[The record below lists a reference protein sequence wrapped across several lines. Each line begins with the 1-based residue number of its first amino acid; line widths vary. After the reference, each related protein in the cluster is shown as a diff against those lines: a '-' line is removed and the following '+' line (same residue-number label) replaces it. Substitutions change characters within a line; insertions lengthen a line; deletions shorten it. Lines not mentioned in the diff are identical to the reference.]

1 MIKKILDPVKNE
13 RGMVLV
19 VAVLILTVV
28 TIIGIA
34 ALTTSDTE
42 LQISSNE
49 KFLTMEFY
57 DAEAGQ
63 IESMEWR
70 PAWMTDDFL
79 TAGETDAY
87 YDSDELKDTF
97 IAGCDPGD
105 PATWTGFF
113 DPANPTVLLGYLGD
127 LDRDCNPD
135 TRVQIRYVEETGAD
149 VFPAGDP
156 ANDLPLQRHIGP
168 PPVGSGYSLKHFEI
182 RRYGVTTT
190 SQDGNTRVQTGVY
203 MVFNKF

>member
-1 MIKKILDPVKNE
+1 MIKRILDPVKNE
-13 RGMVLV
+13 GGMVLV

-49 KFLTMEFY
+49 KQLTVQFY

-63 IESMEWR
+63 IEAMEWR
-70 PAWMTDDFL
+70 SAWMTDEFL
-79 TAGETDAY
+79 TAGETNANFI
-87 YDSDELKDTF
+87 SDNATDV
-97 IAGCDPGD
+97 GNCDPDPLNSDTWIMGD
-105 PATWTGFF
+105 F
-113 DPANPTVLLGYLGD
+113 DN
-127 LDRDCNPD
+127 DCNPD
-135 TRVQIRYVEETGAD
+135 LKIEIRCVEDTGTA
-149 VFPAGDP
+149 VSGLTAA

>member
-57 DAEAGQ
+57 DAEAAQ

-70 PAWMTDDFL
+70 PAWMNDEFL
-79 TAGETDAY
+79 TAGETNAY

-97 IAGCDPGD
+97 I
-105 PATWTGFF
+105 
-113 DPANPTVLLGYLGD
+113 LGD

>member
-1 MIKKILDPVKNE
+1 MIKRIWDPMKNE

-49 KFLTMEFY
+49 KQLTVQFY

-63 IESMEWR
+63 IEAMEWR
-70 PAWMTDDFL
+70 TAWMTDDFL
-79 TAGETDAY
+79 TAGDTLANFISDNATDVG
-87 YDSDELKDTF
+87 D
-97 IAGCDPGD
+97 CDPEDPDTWIMGD
-105 PATWTGFF
+105 F
-113 DPANPTVLLGYLGD
+113 DN
-127 LDRDCNPD
+127 DCNPD
-135 TRVQIRYVEETGAD
+135 LKIEIRCVEDTGTA
-149 VFPAGDP
+149 VAGLSNA
-156 ANDLPLQRHIGP
+156 ANDLPLQKHKGP

-182 RRYGVTTT
+182 RRYGVTST